1 MEIFRFLGILDDA
14 RPHAR
19 RQVQMRSYK
28 LPGGTEPLRT
38 WSFLDYPDPTPD
50 RPEVRRISQSVKKRI
65 SVTDTRGL

>member
-1 MEIFRFLGILDDA
+1 
-14 RPHAR
+14 
-19 RQVQMRSYK
+19 MRSYK